1 MSDDKYLDEVV
12 QYWIEKAEDSL
23 KAAKDELA
31 AGRLSFSVNRI
42 YYGCFYIVS
51 AFLLRR
57 KFRFS
62 KHSGVRG
69 TFHQQLV
76 KPGLVSRENGQL
88 YDELFE
94 ARQRGDYV
102 ELVTFEKENVKDW
115 LERALRFIKEMTVL
129 IKSEP

>member
-1 MSDDKYLDEVV
+1 MSEDKNLEEVV

-23 KAAKDELA
+23 KAAIDELV

-51 AFLLRR
+51 AFMLRR
-57 KFRFS
+57 KLRFS
-62 KHSGVRG
+62 KHSGVRA

-94 ARQRGDYV
+94 ARQRGDYI
-102 ELVTFEKENVKDW
+102 ELVSFEKSDVKDW
-115 LERALRFIKEMTVL
+115 LERATHFLKEIKLL
-129 IKSEP
+129 IKTQS